1 MSMEAHFPNACRG
14 NWHTESAGIKNKKQE
29 KLMAEQKVLGFY

>member
-1 MSMEAHFPNACRG
+1 MPAGAH
-14 NWHTESAGIKNKKQE
+14 WHTESAGIKNKKQE